1 MKNLFEVL
9 SPEEGASATLWST
22 PPLDGSTRENRKPAG
37 SKLNTAGHLDA
48 IEKAAYEEGF
58 ARGHAEGF
66 AHGNRAAQAVA
77 AQISLLLEHMSRPLK
92 DLNVE
97 VEHAL
102 IRLVVDTSRRLVN
115 KAIAL
120 DPQLVEGAVQEAVAS
135 VATTTRELKIFLHP
149 EDVAVLNK
157 NLALPSDVSWKLMPD
172 PALRRGDCRVVTE
185 SSQIDARLDTRQTNI
200 ERALLGEDS

>member
-1 MKNLFEVL
+1 MFEVI
-9 SPEEGASATLWST
+9 SPEEGASATLWNC
-22 PPLDGSTRENRKPAG
+22 PPLEGDARKSNNTKPAA
-37 SKLNTAGHLDA
+37 SKLNTAAHLDA

-58 ARGHAEGF
+58 ARGHTEGY
-66 AHGNRAAQAVA
+66 AHGNRAAQVVA

-102 IRLVVDTSRRLVN
+102 IRLVVDTARRLVN

-120 DPQLVEGAVQEAVAS
+120 DSQLVEGAVQEAVAS
-135 VATTTRELKIFLHP
+135 VATATREMKIFLHP

-157 NLALPSDVSWKLMPD
+157 NLTLSSDASWKLMPD

-200 ERALLGEDS
+200 ERALLGEDT